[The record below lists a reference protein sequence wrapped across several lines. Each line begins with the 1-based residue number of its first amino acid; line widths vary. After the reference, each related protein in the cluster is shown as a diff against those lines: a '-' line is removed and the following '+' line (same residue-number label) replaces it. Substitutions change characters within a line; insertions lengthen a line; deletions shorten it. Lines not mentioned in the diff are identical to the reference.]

1 MCRADHAGAVAGA
14 SLLDLANERFASAR
28 ALEDARR
35 VLQGALGACLEGRP
49 LATRTVAKSMMRRA
63 AR

>member
-1 MCRADHAGAVAGA
+1 MNLELTDKVAIVTG
-14 SLLDLANERFASAR
+14 SSRGIGLGSAR

-35 VLQGALGACLEGRP
+35 VLRAALVACLEGRP
-49 LATRTVAKSMMRRA
+49 LATRVVAQSMARKA